1 MIVYEVDLTVQAGIA
16 EDFRRWLPGHVARM
30 LGLPGFLGA
39 DIYADATAAA
49 PPGCAFAVR
58 YRLQDAAA
66 LERYLREFAP
76 AMRDEGLQRFGER
89 FGAQRRVLHPLLDA

>member
-1 MIVYEVDLTVQAGIA
+1 MIVYEVDLTVQAGVA

-30 LGLPGFLGA
+30 LALPGFLGA
-39 DIYADATAAA
+39 DLFEDATSPATVD
-49 PPGCAFAVR
+49 PAFAVR

-76 AMRDEGLQRFGER
+76 AMRDEGLQRFGSR
-89 FGAQRRVLHPLLDA
+89 FFAQRRVLRPFPDA